1 MTISKNIQS
10 SIEKSSWI
18 RDMFSHG
25 QELMKKHGRD
35 QVFDFS
41 IGNPVFEPPE
51 KVKQA
56 MIELS
61 QSTETGMHRYMP
73 NAGFPETRSF
83 IAAQLKNSTDLS
95 FTEDH
100 IVMCVGAGGG
110 LNVVFKTVTDPG
122 DEVIVLAPYF
132 MEYRAYVENYH
143 GVLRVVETD
152 SNFRIDFDQ
161 LEKHISSKTKA
172 ILINS
177 PNNPTGVVRV

>member
-1 MTISKNIQS
+1 
-10 SIEKSSWI
+10 
-18 RDMFSHG
+18 
-25 QELMKKHGRD
+25 
-35 QVFDFS
+35 
-41 IGNPVFEPPE
+41 
-51 KVKQA
+51 
-56 MIELS
+56 
-61 QSTETGMHRYMP
+61 MP

-177 PNNPTGVVRV
+177 PNNPTGVVTTAMRCKSSENFSIENHGISAEIYFSFPTSPMQEFASIMLKSHLFSTFTITVFS